1 MNATIRPMLPGDT
14 KDVLGLLMELAAHEA
29 GLSETRATG
38 PATAQALLQA
48 DCDEVAEQGGAQFVA
63 ESGGACVGYL
73 ALRFGET
80 GPYVLEPLRK
90 HVLIENIVVAQG
102 HRGTGLG
109 QALLAA
115 AEAFARRAGCRALH
129 LGVLPGNGAALLA
142 YERAGFSV
150 LSIEMAKRLD

>member
-1 MNATIRPMLPGDT
+1 MSATIRPMQPGDREA
-14 KDVLGLLMELAAHEA
+14 VLALLMELAAHEA
-29 GLSETRATG
+29 GLSATRATG
-38 PATAQALLQA
+38 PDTARALLAA
-48 DCDEVAEQGGAQFVA
+48 DGEEVAEQGGAQFVA
-63 ESGGACVGYL
+63 ELAGRCVGYL

-80 GPYVLEPLRK
+80 GPYVLEPIRQ
-90 HVLIENIVVAQG
+90 HVLIENIVVAQA

-115 AEAFARRAGCRALH
+115 AEAFARQAGCRALH

-150 LSIEMAKRLD
+150 FSIDMAKLLD